1 MSSIYDQAADK
12 AKQQLDNISP
22 TMCYAKWTQVSMHL
36 TNGMTHSCY
45 HPPTHKIPLEE
56 LDKNITA
63 LHNTKEKKE
72 QRRQMLKGERP
83 EGCSYCWSIEDTG
96 ARSDRVY
103 RSGEYWAQE
112 SKEDILDAGAHGNI
126 NPRYVEVNFNQACNF
141 KCSYC
146 SPHLSTAWQEEIDEF
161 GEYPTTAPHNN
172 VQSLNNKG
180 LMPLKVSQ
188 DDNPY
193 VTAFWKW
200 WPEMYKTL
208 RVFRMTG
215 GEPLMD
221 KNTFQV
227 LDYVHDNP
235 NKDLEL
241 SITSN
246 MCPVNDTLFERFLTS
261 VKKLDNVQHGAEV
274 YVKDPLDGTDWQ
286 TWQHYIIGADA
297 KRYHD
302 SDLPVIERHEIP
314 QTFLQVGQCE
324 EQDNNSYTYIYE
336 YNDKAYQNF
345 SVFVSL
351 DGWGEQAEYMRHGMN
366 FDQLWNN
373 VHRFLDETRY
383 TSVNFI
389 NTFNCL
395 SITSFKEFLEGILE
409 LRKKW
414 SKENQYAMGW
424 EVPEQRIW
432 FDIPLLR
439 NPAWQNIQVLPSQYQ
454 DYMKE
459 AIRFM
464 EQNIAN
470 EDYVD
475 YKGFKDFEIAKAKR
489 NLDIMK
495 KELPQEKLIRD
506 RADFSKFFTEHDRR
520 RNTNFLA
527 TFPEMH
533 DFWAMCEEAE
543 VLNNG

>member
-1 MSSIYDQAADK
+1 MSIYDQAADK

-22 TMCYAKWTQVSMHL
+22 TMCFAKWSQVSMHL

-63 LHNTKEKKE
+63 LHNTEEKKE

-83 EGCSYCWSIEDTG
+83 EGCSYCWNIEDTG

-112 SKEDILDAGAHGNI
+112 SKEDIMDAGASGNI

-172 VQSLNNKG
+172 IQSLSNKG

-227 LDYVHDNP
+227 LDYVYENP
-235 NKDLEL
+235 NKDLE
-241 SITSN
+241 
-246 MCPVNDTLFERFLTS
+246 
-261 VKKLDNVQHGAEV
+261 
-274 YVKDPLDGTDWQ
+274 
-286 TWQHYIIGADA
+286 
-297 KRYHD
+297 
-302 SDLPVIERHEIP
+302 
-314 QTFLQVGQCE
+314 
-324 EQDNNSYTYIYE
+324 
-336 YNDKAYQNF
+336 
-345 SVFVSL
+345 
-351 DGWGEQAEYMRHGMN
+351 
-366 FDQLWNN
+366 
-373 VHRFLDETRY
+373 
-383 TSVNFI
+383 
-389 NTFNCL
+389 
-395 SITSFKEFLEGILE
+395 
-409 LRKKW
+409 
-414 SKENQYAMGW
+414 
-424 EVPEQRIW
+424 
-432 FDIPLLR
+432 
-439 NPAWQNIQVLPSQYQ
+439 
-454 DYMKE
+454 
-459 AIRFM
+459 
-464 EQNIAN
+464 
-470 EDYVD
+470 
-475 YKGFKDFEIAKAKR
+475 
-489 NLDIMK
+489 
-495 KELPQEKLIRD
+495 
-506 RADFSKFFTEHDRR
+506 
-520 RNTNFLA
+520 
-527 TFPEMH
+527 
-533 DFWAMCEEAE
+533 
-543 VLNNG
+543 

>member
-22 TMCYAKWTQVSMHL
+22 TMCYAKWSQVSMHL

-83 EGCSYCWSIEDTG
+83 EGCSYCWNIEDTG
-96 ARSDRVY
+96 SRSDRVY

-112 SKEDILDAGAHGNI
+112 SREDIMDAGASGNI

-146 SPHLSTAWQEEIDEF
+146 SPHLSTAWQEEIEEH
-161 GEYPTTAPHNN
+161 GEYPTTSPHNN
-172 VQSLNNKG
+172 IQSLNNKG

-227 LDYVHDNP
+227 LDYVYENP

-246 MCPVNDTLFERFLTS
+246 MCPVNDVLFERFLTS
-261 VKKLDNVQHGAEV
+261 VKKLDDVQHGAEV

-286 TWQHYIIGADA
+286 TWQHYIIGEEA

-302 SDLPVIERHEIP
+302 SELPVIERHQIP

-336 YNDKAYQNF
+336 YNDKAYHNF

-366 FDQLWNN
+366 FNQLWNN
-373 VHRFLDETRY
+373 VNRFLDETRY

-395 SITSFKEFLEGILE
+395 SITSFKEFLQGVLD
-409 LRKKW
+409 LREKW

-432 FDIPLLR
+432 FDIPVLR
-439 NPAWQNIQVLPSQYQ
+439 NPAWQNIQVLPSEYQQYM
-454 DYMKE
+454 DE

-470 EDYVD
+470 EEYVD
-475 YKGFKDFEIAKAKR
+475 YKGFKDFEIEKAKR
-489 NLDIMK
+489 NLELMK
-495 KELPQEKLIRD
+495 KELPHDEKLRN
-506 RADFSKFFTEHDRR
+506 RADFYKFFTEHDNR

-527 TFPEMH
+527 TYPEMIN
-533 DFWAMCEEAE
+533 FWQQCEEAE
-543 VLNNG
+543 ALL

>member
-1 MSSIYDQAADK
+1 MSSTYDKAADI
-12 AKQQLDNISP
+12 AQDQLDSISP
-22 TMCYAKWTQVSMHL
+22 SMCYAKWSQVSMHL
-36 TNGMTHSCY
+36 TNGMTQSCY

-56 LDKNITA
+56 LSDNITA

-112 SKEDILDAGAHGNI
+112 SKEDILDAGAYGNI

-161 GEYPTTAPHNN
+161 GEYPTISPHNN
-172 VQSLNNKG
+172 IESLRNKG
-180 LMPLKVSQ
+180 LMPLRVSQ

-227 LDYVHDNP
+227 LDYVYENP

-246 MCPVNDTLFERFLTS
+246 MCPVNDALFEKFLSS
-261 VKKLDNVQHGAEV
+261 VKRLDSVKHSAEV

-286 TWQHYIIGADA
+286 TWQHYIIGSDS
-297 KRYHD
+297 KRYHS
-302 SDLPVIERHEIP
+302 SDLPVIEKHEIP
-314 QTFLQVGQCE
+314 QTFLQIGQCE
-324 EQDNNSYTYIYE
+324 EQDNNSFTYLYE
-336 YNDKAYQNF
+336 YNDKAYNNF

-351 DGWGEQAEYMRHGMN
+351 DGWAEQAEYMRNGMY
-366 FDQLWNN
+366 FDQLWDN
-373 VHRFLDETRY
+373 VNRFLDETRY
-383 TSVNFI
+383 TSINFI

-395 SITSFKEFLEGILE
+395 SVTSLVEFLQGILE
-409 LRKKW
+409 LRDKW
-414 SKENQYAMGW
+414 SKQNQYDMGW
-424 EVPEQRIW
+424 EIPEQRIW
-432 FDIPLLR
+432 FDIPILR
-439 NPAWQNIQVLPSQYQ
+439 YPAWQNIQVLPSEFQ
-454 DYMKE
+454 DYMVE
-459 AIRFM
+459 AIKFM
-464 EQNIAN
+464 ERNVAN

-475 YKGFKDFEIAKAKR
+475 YKGFKDFEIAKVKR
-489 NLDIMK
+489 NLEIMRQ
-495 KELPQEKLIRD
+495 PIANDKLVRD
-506 RADFSKFFTEHDRR
+506 RADFYRFFAEHDLRR
-520 RNTNFLA
+520 HTNFIS
-527 TFPEMH
+527 TFPEMI
-533 DFWAMCEEAE
+533 DFWRQCEEAE
-543 VLNNG
+543 AMI

>member
-1 MSSIYDQAADK
+1 MSIYDQAADK
-12 AKQQLDNISP
+12 AKEQLDTISP
-22 TMCYAKWTQVSMHL
+22 TMCYAKWSQVSMHL
-36 TNGMTHSCY
+36 TNGQTHSCY

-56 LDKNITA
+56 LEKNVTA
-63 LHNTKEKKE
+63 LHNTEEKKE

-83 EGCSYCWSIEDTG
+83 DGCSYCWNIEDTG

-112 SKEDILDAGAHGNI
+112 SKEDIMDAGASGNI

-172 VQSLNNKG
+172 IQSLETKN
-180 LMPLKVSQ
+180 LMPLKIAQ
-188 DDNPY
+188 DSNPY
-193 VTAFWKW
+193 VSAFWKW

-221 KNTFQV
+221 KNTFKV
-227 LDYVHDNP
+227 LDYVYENP

-246 MCPVNDTLFERFLTS
+246 MCPVNDALFVKFLNA

-274 YVKDPLDGTDWQ
+274 YVIDPLDGTDWQ
-286 TWQHYIIGADA
+286 TWQHYIIGEDS

-302 SDLPVIERHEIP
+302 SELPVIERHDIP

-336 YNDKAYQNF
+336 YNDKAYHNF
-345 SVFVSL
+345 SVFCSL
-351 DGWGEQAEYMRHGMN
+351 DGWGQQAEYMRNGMN
-366 FDQLWNN
+366 FDTVWNN
-373 VHRFLDETRY
+373 CHRFLDETRF
-383 TSVNFI
+383 TSINFI

-395 SITSFKEFLEGILE
+395 SVTSFKEFLEGILE
-409 LRKKW
+409 LREKW
-414 SKENQYAMGW
+414 SKENQFAMGW

-439 NPAWQNIQVLPSQYQ
+439 APAWQSIHVLPSEYQ
-454 DYMKE
+454 EYMEE
-459 AIRFM
+459 AIQFM
-464 EQNIAN
+464 EQNKAN
-470 EDYVD
+470 EEYVD
-475 YKGFKDFEIAKAKR
+475 YRGFKDFEIAKAKR
-489 NLDIMK
+489 NLEIMK

-506 RADFSKFFTEHDRR
+506 RADFFKFFSEHDLRR
-520 RNTNFLA
+520 HTNFTS

-533 DFWAMCEEAE
+533 NFWQQCEESEA
-543 VLNNG
+543 LQ

>member
-1 MSSIYDQAADK
+1 MSIYDQAADK
-12 AKQQLDNISP
+12 AKEQLDNISP
-22 TMCYAKWTQVSMHL
+22 TMCYAKWSQVSMHL

-63 LHNTKEKKE
+63 LHNTEEKKE

-83 EGCSYCWSIEDTG
+83 EGCSYCWNIEDTG
-96 ARSDRVY
+96 SRSDRVY

-112 SKEDILDAGAHGNI
+112 SREDIMDAGASGNI

-146 SPHLSTAWQEEIDEF
+146 SPHLSTSWQEEIEEF

-172 VQSLNNKG
+172 ITSLTNKG
-180 LMPLKVSQ
+180 LMPLKISQ
-188 DDNPY
+188 EDNPY

-221 KNTFQV
+221 KNTFKV
-227 LDYVHDNP
+227 LDYVYEQP

-246 MCPVNDTLFERFLTS
+246 MCPVNDALFEKFLSS

-286 TWQHYIIGADA
+286 TWQHFIIGEEA

-302 SDLPVIERHEIP
+302 SDLPVIERHDIP

-336 YNDKAYQNF
+336 YNDKAYHNF

-351 DGWGEQAEYMRHGMN
+351 DGWGEQAEYMRNGMD

-395 SITSFKEFLEGILE
+395 SVTSFKEFLEGILE
-409 LRKKW
+409 LREKW
-414 SKENQYAMGW
+414 SKENQFAMGW

-439 NPAWQNIQVLPSQYQ
+439 NPAWQNLQVLPSQYQ
-454 DYMKE
+454 SYMEE
-459 AIRFM
+459 AIQFM

-489 NLDIMK
+489 NLEIMK

-506 RADFSKFFTEHDRR
+506 RADFNKFFTEHDLR
-520 RNTNFLA
+520 RNTNFLT

-543 VLNNG
+543 ALNG

>member
-1 MSSIYDQAADK
+1 MSIYDQAADN
-12 AKQQLDNISP
+12 AKKQLDVISP

-63 LHNTKEKKE
+63 LHNTQEKKE

-112 SKEDILDAGAHGNI
+112 SKEDIMDAGASGNI

-146 SPHLSTAWQEEIDEF
+146 SPHLSTAWQEEIEEF

-172 VQSLNNKG
+172 INSLGNKG

-227 LDYVHDNP
+227 LDYVYENP

-241 SITSN
+241 SITTN
-246 MCPVNDTLFERFLTS
+246 MCPINNALFEKFLSS
-261 VKKLDNVQHGAEV
+261 VKKLDNVQHAAEV
-274 YVKDPLDGTDWQ
+274 YVKDPLDGTEWQ
-286 TWQHYIIGADA
+286 TWQHYIIGDEA

-302 SDLPVIERHEIP
+302 SELPVVERHNIP
-314 QTFLQVGQCE
+314 QTFLEIGQCE
-324 EQDNNSYTYIYE
+324 EHDNNSFTYLYE
-336 YNDKAYQNF
+336 YNDKAYHNF
-345 SVFVSL
+345 SVFCSL
-351 DGWGEQAEYMRHGMN
+351 DGWGEQAEYMRNGMN
-366 FDQLWNN
+366 FDMLWTNCN
-373 VHRFLDETRY
+373 RFLDETRF
-383 TSVNFI
+383 TSINFI

-395 SITSFKEFLEGILE
+395 SVTSFRDFLQGILD
-409 LRKKW
+409 LREKW

-424 EVPEQRIW
+424 EIPEQRVW
-432 FDIPLLR
+432 FDIPVLR
-439 NPAWQNIQVLPSQYQ
+439 NPAWQNIQVLPGTYQ
-454 DYMKE
+454 EYME
-459 AIRFM
+459 DAIDFM
-464 EQNIAN
+464 EQHRAN

-489 NLDIMK
+489 NLELMKQDITMD
-495 KELPQEKLIRD
+495 KLQRD
-506 RADFSKFFTEHDRR
+506 RADFYKFFTEHDNRR
-520 RNTNFLA
+520 STNFLG
-527 TFPEMH
+527 TFPEMA
-533 DFWAMCEEAE
+533 DFWFLCEEADA
-543 VLNNG
+543 LL

>member
-22 TMCYAKWTQVSMHL
+22 TMCFAKWSQVSMHL

-63 LHNTKEKKE
+63 LHNTEEKKE

-83 EGCSYCWSIEDTG
+83 DGCSYCWNIEDTG
-96 ARSDRVY
+96 SRSDRVY

-112 SKEDILDAGAHGNI
+112 SREDIMDAGASGNI

-146 SPHLSTAWQEEIDEF
+146 SPHLSTAWQEEIEEF

-172 VQSLNNKG
+172 IQSLNNKG
-180 LMPLKVSQ
+180 LMPLKLSQ

-221 KNTFQV
+221 KNTFRV
-227 LDYVHDNP
+227 LDYVYENP

-246 MCPVNDTLFERFLTS
+246 MCPVNDVLFERFLTS
-261 VKKLDNVQHGAEV
+261 VKKLDDVQHGAEV

-302 SDLPVIERHEIP
+302 SELPVIERHEIP

-336 YNDKAYQNF
+336 YKDKAYHNF

-351 DGWGEQAEYMRHGMN
+351 DGWGDQAEYMRHGMN
-366 FDQLWNN
+366 FNQLWNN
-373 VHRFLDETRY
+373 VNRFLDETRY

-395 SITSFKEFLEGILE
+395 SVTSFKEFLQGVLD
-409 LRKKW
+409 LREKW

-432 FDIPLLR
+432 FDIPVLR
-439 NPAWQNIQVLPSQYQ
+439 NPAWQNIQVLPSEYQQY
-454 DYMKE
+454 MEE

-470 EDYVD
+470 EEYVD
-475 YKGFKDFEIAKAKR
+475 YKGFKDFEIEKAKR
-489 NLDIMK
+489 NLELMK
-495 KELPQEKLIRD
+495 KELPQDEKLRN
-506 RADFSKFFTEHDRR
+506 RGDFYKFFTEHDSR

-527 TFPEMH
+527 TYPEMIN
-533 DFWAMCEEAE
+533 FWQQCEEAE
-543 VLNNG
+543 ALL

>member
-1 MSSIYDQAADK
+1 MSIYDQAADN
-12 AKQQLDNISP
+12 AKKQLDVISP
-22 TMCYAKWTQVSMHL
+22 TMCYAKWAQVSMHL

-63 LHNTKEKKE
+63 LHNTQEKKE

-112 SKEDILDAGAHGNI
+112 SKEDIMDAGASGNI

-146 SPHLSTAWQEEIDEF
+146 SPHLSTAWQEEIEEF

-172 VQSLNNKG
+172 INSLGNKG

-227 LDYVHDNP
+227 LDYVYENP

-241 SITSN
+241 SITTN
-246 MCPVNDTLFERFLTS
+246 MCPINNALFEKFLSS
-261 VKKLDNVQHGAEV
+261 VKKLDNVQHAAEV
-274 YVKDPLDGTDWQ
+274 YVKDPLDGTEWQ
-286 TWQHYIIGADA
+286 TWQHYIIGDEA

-302 SDLPVIERHEIP
+302 SELPVVERHNIP
-314 QTFLQVGQCE
+314 QTFLEIGQCE
-324 EQDNNSYTYIYE
+324 EHDNNSFTYLYE
-336 YNDKAYQNF
+336 YNDKAYHNF
-345 SVFVSL
+345 SVFCSL
-351 DGWGEQAEYMRHGMN
+351 DGWGEQAEYMRNGMN
-366 FDQLWNN
+366 FDMLWTNCN
-373 VHRFLDETRY
+373 RFLDETRF
-383 TSVNFI
+383 TSINFI

-395 SITSFKEFLEGILE
+395 SVTSFRDFLQGILD
-409 LRKKW
+409 LREKW

-424 EVPEQRIW
+424 EIPEQRVW
-432 FDIPLLR
+432 FDIPVLR
-439 NPAWQNIQVLPSQYQ
+439 NPAWQNIQVLPGTYQ
-454 DYMKE
+454 EYME
-459 AIRFM
+459 DAIDFM
-464 EQNIAN
+464 EQHRAN

-489 NLDIMK
+489 NLELMKQDITMD
-495 KELPQEKLIRD
+495 KLQRD
-506 RADFSKFFTEHDRR
+506 RADFYKFFTEHDNRR
-520 RNTNFLA
+520 STNFLG
-527 TFPEMH
+527 TFPEMA
-533 DFWAMCEEAE
+533 DFWFLCEEADA
-543 VLNNG
+543 LL

>member
-1 MSSIYDQAADK
+1 VSIYDQAADK
-12 AKQQLDNISP
+12 AKQQLDTISP
-22 TMCYAKWTQVSMHL
+22 TMCYAKWSQVSMHL

-63 LHNTKEKKE
+63 LHNTEEKKE

-83 EGCSYCWSIEDTG
+83 DGCSYCWNIEDTG
-96 ARSDRVY
+96 SRSDRVY

-112 SKEDILDAGAHGNI
+112 SREDIMDAGASGNI

-146 SPHLSTAWQEEIDEF
+146 SPHLSTAWQEEIEEF

-172 VQSLNNKG
+172 IQSLNNKG
-180 LMPLKVSQ
+180 LMPLKLSQ

-221 KNTFQV
+221 KNTFRV
-227 LDYVHDNP
+227 LDYVYENP

-246 MCPVNDTLFERFLTS
+246 MCPVNDVLFERFLTS
-261 VKKLDNVQHGAEV
+261 VKKLDDVQHGAEV

-302 SDLPVIERHEIP
+302 SELPVIERHEIP

-336 YNDKAYQNF
+336 YKDKAYHNF

-351 DGWGEQAEYMRHGMN
+351 DGWGDQAEYMRHGMN
-366 FDQLWNN
+366 FNQLWNN
-373 VHRFLDETRY
+373 VNRFLDETRY

-395 SITSFKEFLEGILE
+395 SVTSFKEFLQGVLD
-409 LRKKW
+409 LREKW

-432 FDIPLLR
+432 FDIPVLR
-439 NPAWQNIQVLPSQYQ
+439 NPAWQNIQVLPSEYQQY
-454 DYMKE
+454 MEE

-470 EDYVD
+470 EEYVD
-475 YKGFKDFEIAKAKR
+475 YKGFKDFEIEKAKR
-489 NLDIMK
+489 NLELMK
-495 KELPQEKLIRD
+495 KELPQDEKLRN
-506 RADFSKFFTEHDRR
+506 RGDFYKFFTEHDSR

-527 TFPEMH
+527 TYPEMIN
-533 DFWAMCEEAE
+533 FWQQCEEAE
-543 VLNNG
+543 ALL

>member
-1 MSSIYDQAADK
+1 MSIYDQAADK
-12 AKQQLDNISP
+12 AKEQLDNISP
-22 TMCYAKWTQVSMHL
+22 TMCYAKWSQVSMHL

-63 LHNTKEKKE
+63 LHNTEEKKE

-83 EGCSYCWSIEDTG
+83 EGCSYCWNIEDTG
-96 ARSDRVY
+96 SRSDRVY

-112 SKEDILDAGAHGNI
+112 SREDIMDAGASGNI

-146 SPHLSTAWQEEIDEF
+146 SPHLSTSWQEEIEEF

-172 VQSLNNKG
+172 ITSLTNKG
-180 LMPLKVSQ
+180 LMPLKISQ
-188 DDNPY
+188 EDNPY

-221 KNTFQV
+221 KNTFKV
-227 LDYVHDNP
+227 LDYVYEQP

-246 MCPVNDTLFERFLTS
+246 MCPVNDALFEKFLSS

-286 TWQHYIIGADA
+286 TWQHFIIGEEA

-302 SDLPVIERHEIP
+302 SDLPVIERHDIP

-336 YNDKAYQNF
+336 YNDKAYHNF

-351 DGWGEQAEYMRHGMN
+351 DGWGEQAEYMRNGMD

-395 SITSFKEFLEGILE
+395 SVTSFKEFLEGILE
-409 LRKKW
+409 LREKW
-414 SKENQYAMGW
+414 SKENQFAMGW

-439 NPAWQNIQVLPSQYQ
+439 NPAWQNLQVLPSQYQ
-454 DYMKE
+454 SYMEE
-459 AIRFM
+459 AIQFM

-489 NLDIMK
+489 NLEIMK

-506 RADFSKFFTEHDRR
+506 RADFNKFFTEHDLR

-543 VLNNG
+543 ALNG

>member
-1 MSSIYDQAADK
+1 VSIYDQAADQ
-12 AKQQLDNISP
+12 AKTQLDNISP
-22 TMCYAKWTQVSMHL
+22 SMCYAKWAQVSMHL

-56 LDKNITA
+56 LEHNISA

-72 QRRQMLKGERP
+72 QRRQMLKGEKP
-83 EGCSYCWSIEDTG
+83 EGCSYCWKIEDTG

-112 SKEDILDAGAHGNI
+112 SREDIMEAGAHGNI

-146 SPHLSTAWQEEIDEF
+146 SPHLSTAWQEEIEEY

-172 VQSLNNKG
+172 ITSLSNKG
-180 LMPLKVSQ
+180 LMPLKISQ

-193 VTAFWKW
+193 VQAFWKW
-200 WPEMYKTL
+200 WPDMYKNL

-221 KNTFQV
+221 KNTFRV
-227 LDYVHDNP
+227 LEYVYENP

-246 MCPVNDTLFERFLTS
+246 MCPVNDMLFERFLDS

-286 TWQHYIIGADA
+286 TWQHYIIGAES
-297 KRYHD
+297 KRYHN
-302 SDLPVIERHEIP
+302 SELPSIERYEIP
-314 QTFLQVGQCE
+314 QTFLEVGQCE
-324 EQDNNSYTYIYE
+324 EQDNNSFTYMYE
-336 YNDKAYQNF
+336 YYDKAYHNF

-351 DGWGEQAEYMRHGMN
+351 DGWGEQAEYMRNGMN
-366 FDQLWNN
+366 FTQLWDN
-373 VHRFLDETRY
+373 VHRFLDETRF

-395 SITSFKEFLEGILE
+395 SVTSFKEFLQGVLD
-409 LRKKW
+409 LREKW
-414 SKENQYAMGW
+414 SKENQYALGW
-424 EVPEQRIW
+424 GIPEQRIW

-439 NPAWQNIQVLPSQYQ
+439 NPAWQNIQVLPSEYQ
-454 DYMKE
+454 HYLEE
-459 AIRFM
+459 AIVFM
-464 EQNIAN
+464 EQNTAN
-470 EDYVD
+470 EEYVD

-495 KELPQEKLIRD
+495 QELSRDKLIQD
-506 RADFSKFFTEHDRR
+506 RADFYKFFTEHDRR
-520 RNTNFLA
+520 RNTNFLG
-527 TFPEMH
+527 TFPEMG
-533 DFWAMCEEAE
+533 DFWLKCEEAE
-543 VLNNG
+543 AMI

>member
-1 MSSIYDQAADK
+1 MRRSS
-12 AKQQLDNISP
+12 
-22 TMCYAKWTQVSMHL
+22 W
-36 TNGMTHSCY
+36 
-45 HPPTHKIPLEE
+45 
-56 LDKNITA
+56 
-63 LHNTKEKKE
+63 
-72 QRRQMLKGERP
+72 
-83 EGCSYCWSIEDTG
+83 
-96 ARSDRVY
+96 VY

-112 SKEDILDAGAHGNI
+112 SKEDIMDAGASGNI

-146 SPHLSTAWQEEIDEF
+146 SPHLSTSWQEEIDEF
-161 GEYPTTAPHNN
+161 GEYPTTSPHNN
-172 VQSLNNKG
+172 IQSLNNKG

-227 LDYVHDNP
+227 LDYVYENP

-246 MCPVNDTLFERFLTS
+246 MCPVNDALFERFLTS
-261 VKKLDNVQHGAEV
+261 VKKLDDVQHGAEV

-286 TWQHYIIGADA
+286 TWQHYIIGEDA

-302 SDLPVIERHEIP
+302 SELPVIERHEIP
-314 QTFLQVGQCE
+314 QTFIQVGQCE

-336 YNDKAYQNF
+336 YNDKAYHNF

-351 DGWGEQAEYMRHGMN
+351 DGWGEQAEYMRYGMDFN
-366 FDQLWNN
+366 LLWSN
-373 VHRFLDETRY
+373 VNRFLNETRY

-409 LRKKW
+409 LREKW

-459 AIRFM
+459 AIEFM

-506 RADFSKFFTEHDRR
+506 RADFNKFFTEHDLR
-520 RNTNFLA
+520 RNTNFLK

-543 VLNNG
+543 ALNG

>member
-1 MSSIYDQAADK
+1 MSIYDQAADN
-12 AKQQLDNISP
+12 AKKQLDVISP

-63 LHNTKEKKE
+63 LHNTQEKKE

-112 SKEDILDAGAHGNI
+112 SKEDIMDAGASGNI

-146 SPHLSTAWQEEIDEF
+146 SPHLSTAWQEEIEEF

-172 VQSLNNKG
+172 INSLGNKG

-227 LDYVHDNP
+227 LDYVYENP

-241 SITSN
+241 SITTN
-246 MCPVNDTLFERFLTS
+246 MCPINNALFEKFLSS
-261 VKKLDNVQHGAEV
+261 VKKLDNVQHAAEV
-274 YVKDPLDGTDWQ
+274 YVKDPLDGTEWQ
-286 TWQHYIIGADA
+286 TWQHYIIGDEA

-302 SDLPVIERHEIP
+302 SELPVVERHNIP
-314 QTFLQVGQCE
+314 QTFLEIGQCE
-324 EQDNNSYTYIYE
+324 EHDNNSFTYLYE
-336 YNDKAYQNF
+336 YNDKAYHNF
-345 SVFVSL
+345 SVFCSL
-351 DGWGEQAEYMRHGMN
+351 DGWGEQAEYMRNGMN
-366 FDQLWNN
+366 FDMLWTNCN
-373 VHRFLDETRY
+373 RFLDETRF
-383 TSVNFI
+383 TSINFI

-395 SITSFKEFLEGILE
+395 SVTSFRDFLQGILD
-409 LRKKW
+409 LREKW

-424 EVPEQRIW
+424 EIPEQRVW
-432 FDIPLLR
+432 FDIPVLR
-439 NPAWQNIQVLPSQYQ
+439 NPAWQNIQVLPGTYQ
-454 DYMKE
+454 EYME
-459 AIRFM
+459 DAIDFM
-464 EQNIAN
+464 EQHRAN

-489 NLDIMK
+489 NLELMK
-495 KELPQEKLIRD
+495 KDITMDKLQRD
-506 RADFSKFFTEHDRR
+506 RADFYKFFTEHDNRR
-520 RNTNFLA
+520 STNFLG
-527 TFPEMH
+527 TFPEMA
-533 DFWAMCEEAE
+533 DFWFLCEEADA
-543 VLNNG
+543 LL

>member
-1 MSSIYDQAADK
+1 VSIYDQAADK
-12 AKQQLDNISP
+12 AKQQLDTISP
-22 TMCYAKWTQVSMHL
+22 TMCYAKWSQVSMHL

-63 LHNTKEKKE
+63 LHNTEEKKE

-112 SKEDILDAGAHGNI
+112 SREDIMDAGAHGNI

-146 SPHLSTAWQEEIDEF
+146 SPHLSTAWQEEIEEF

-172 VQSLNNKG
+172 IKSLNNKG
-180 LMPLKVSQ
+180 LMPLKISQ

-227 LDYVHDNP
+227 LDYVYENP

-246 MCPVNDTLFERFLTS
+246 MCPVNDVLFERFFTS

-274 YVKDPLDGTDWQ
+274 YVKDPLDGTDWR
-286 TWQHYIIGADA
+286 TWQHYIIGEEA

-302 SDLPVIERHEIP
+302 SELPVIERHEIP

-336 YNDKAYQNF
+336 YNDKAYHNF

-366 FDQLWNN
+366 FNQLWNN
-373 VHRFLDETRY
+373 VNRFLDETRF
-383 TSVNFI
+383 TSINFI

-395 SITSFKEFLEGILE
+395 SITSFKEFLQGILE
-409 LRKKW
+409 LRENW

-432 FDIPLLR
+432 FDIPVLR
-439 NPAWQNIQVLPSQYQ
+439 NPAWQNIQVLPSVYQ
-454 DYMKE
+454 EYME
-459 AIRFM
+459 DAIAFM
-464 EQNIAN
+464 EQNKAN

-489 NLDIMK
+489 NLELMK
-495 KELPQEKLIRD
+495 KSIPQQDLIRN
-506 RADFSKFFTEHDRR
+506 RADFYKFFTEHDIR
-520 RNTNFLA
+520 RNTNFLGV
-527 TFPEMH
+527 FPEMN
-533 DFWAMCEEAE
+533 DFWFMCEEAE
-543 VLNNG
+543 AING

>member
-1 MSSIYDQAADK
+1 MSIYDQAADK
-12 AKQQLDNISP
+12 AKQQLDTISP
-22 TMCYAKWTQVSMHL
+22 TMCYAKWSQVSMHL

-45 HPPTHKIPLEE
+45 HPPTHKIPLQE

-63 LHNTKEKKE
+63 LHNTEEKKE

-112 SKEDILDAGAHGNI
+112 SKEDIMDAGASGNL

-146 SPHLSTAWQEEIDEF
+146 SPHLSTAWQEEIEEF

-172 VQSLNNKG
+172 INSLRNKG

-188 DDNPY
+188 DENPY

-227 LDYVHDNP
+227 LDYVYENP

-246 MCPVNDTLFERFLTS
+246 MCPVNDALFERFLTS

-302 SDLPVIERHEIP
+302 SELPVIERHEIP
-314 QTFLQVGQCE
+314 QTFLEIGQCE
-324 EQDNNSYTYIYE
+324 EHDNNSFTYIYE
-336 YNDKAYQNF
+336 YNDKAYHNF

-351 DGWGEQAEYMRHGMN
+351 DGWGEQAEYMRNGMN
-366 FDQLWNN
+366 FEQLWTNC
-373 VHRFLDETRY
+373 HRFLDETRF
-383 TSVNFI
+383 TSINFI

-395 SITSFKEFLEGILE
+395 SITSFRDFLQGILD
-409 LRKKW
+409 LREKW

-432 FDIPLLR
+432 FDIPVLR
-439 NPAWQNIQVLPSQYQ
+439 NPAWQNLQVLPGTYQ
-454 DYMKE
+454 EYMEE
-459 AIRFM
+459 AIDFM
-464 EQNIAN
+464 EAHRAN
-470 EDYVD
+470 EEYVD

-489 NLDIMK
+489 NLELMK
-495 KELPQEKLIRD
+495 QDVSLEDLQRN
-506 RADFSKFFTEHDRR
+506 RADFYKFFTEHDNR
-520 RNTNFLA
+520 RNTNFLG
-527 TFPEMH
+527 TFPEMA
-533 DFWAMCEEAE
+533 DFWFLCEEAE
-543 VLNNG
+543 ALQ

>member
-1 MSSIYDQAADK
+1 MSIYDQAADK
-12 AKQQLDNISP
+12 AKEQLDNISP
-22 TMCYAKWTQVSMHL
+22 TMCYAKWSQVSMHL

-63 LHNTKEKKE
+63 LHNTEEKKE

-83 EGCSYCWSIEDTG
+83 EGCSYCWNIEDTG
-96 ARSDRVY
+96 SRSDRVY

-112 SKEDILDAGAHGNI
+112 SREDIMDAGASGNI

-146 SPHLSTAWQEEIDEF
+146 SPHLSTSWQEEIEEF

-172 VQSLNNKG
+172 ITSLTNKG
-180 LMPLKVSQ
+180 LMPLKISQ
-188 DDNPY
+188 EDNPY

-221 KNTFQV
+221 KNTFKV
-227 LDYVHDNP
+227 LDYVYEQP

-246 MCPVNDTLFERFLTS
+246 MCPVNDALFEKFLSS

-286 TWQHYIIGADA
+286 TWQHFIIGEEA

-302 SDLPVIERHEIP
+302 SDLPVIERHDIP

-336 YNDKAYQNF
+336 YNDKAYHNF

-351 DGWGEQAEYMRHGMN
+351 DGWGEQAEYMRNGMD

-395 SITSFKEFLEGILE
+395 SVTSFKEFLEGILE
-409 LRKKW
+409 LREKW
-414 SKENQYAMGW
+414 SKENQFAMGW

-439 NPAWQNIQVLPSQYQ
+439 NPAWQNLQVLPSQYQ
-454 DYMKE
+454 FYMEE
-459 AIRFM
+459 AIQFM

-489 NLDIMK
+489 NLEIMK

-506 RADFSKFFTEHDRR
+506 RADFNKFFTEHDLR
-520 RNTNFLA
+520 RNTNFLT

-543 VLNNG
+543 ALNG

>member
-22 TMCYAKWTQVSMHL
+22 TMCFAKWSQVSMHL

-63 LHNTKEKKE
+63 LHNTEEKKE

-83 EGCSYCWSIEDTG
+83 DGCSYCWNIEDTG
-96 ARSDRVY
+96 SRSDRVY

-112 SKEDILDAGAHGNI
+112 SREDIMDAGASGNI

-146 SPHLSTAWQEEIDEF
+146 SPHLSTAWQEEIEEF

-172 VQSLNNKG
+172 IQSLNNKG
-180 LMPLKVSQ
+180 LMPLKLSQ

-221 KNTFQV
+221 KNTFRV
-227 LDYVHDNP
+227 LDYVYENP

-246 MCPVNDTLFERFLTS
+246 MCPVNDVLFERFLTS
-261 VKKLDNVQHGAEV
+261 VKKLDDVQHGAEV

-302 SDLPVIERHEIP
+302 SELPVIERHEIP

-336 YNDKAYQNF
+336 YKDKAYHNF

-351 DGWGEQAEYMRHGMN
+351 DGWGDQAEYMRHGMN
-366 FDQLWNN
+366 FNQLWKN
-373 VHRFLDETRY
+373 VNRFLDETRY

-395 SITSFKEFLEGILE
+395 SVTSFKEFLQGVLD
-409 LRKKW
+409 LREKW

-432 FDIPLLR
+432 FDIPVLR
-439 NPAWQNIQVLPSQYQ
+439 NPAWQNIQVLPSEYQQY
-454 DYMKE
+454 MEE

-470 EDYVD
+470 EEYVD
-475 YKGFKDFEIAKAKR
+475 YKGFKDFEIEKAKR
-489 NLDIMK
+489 NLELMK
-495 KELPQEKLIRD
+495 KELPQDEKLRN
-506 RADFSKFFTEHDRR
+506 RGDFYKFFTEHDSR

-527 TFPEMH
+527 TYPEMIN
-533 DFWAMCEEAE
+533 FWQQCEEAE
-543 VLNNG
+543 ALL

>member
-1 MSSIYDQAADK
+1 
-12 AKQQLDNISP
+12 
-22 TMCYAKWTQVSMHL
+22 MCYAKWTQVSMHL

-63 LHNTKEKKE
+63 LHNTQEKKE

-112 SKEDILDAGAHGNI
+112 SKEDIMDAGASGNI

-146 SPHLSTAWQEEIDEF
+146 SPHLSTAWQEEIEEF

-172 VQSLNNKG
+172 INSLGNKG

-227 LDYVHDNP
+227 LDYVYENP

-241 SITSN
+241 SITTN
-246 MCPVNDTLFERFLTS
+246 MCPINNALFEKFLSS
-261 VKKLDNVQHGAEV
+261 VKKLDNVQHAAEV
-274 YVKDPLDGTDWQ
+274 YVKDPLDGTEWQ
-286 TWQHYIIGADA
+286 TWQHYIIGDEA

-302 SDLPVIERHEIP
+302 SELPVVERHNIP
-314 QTFLQVGQCE
+314 QTFLEIGQCE
-324 EQDNNSYTYIYE
+324 EHDNNSFTYLYE
-336 YNDKAYQNF
+336 YNDKAYHNF
-345 SVFVSL
+345 SVFCSL
-351 DGWGEQAEYMRHGMN
+351 DGWGEQAEYMRNGMN
-366 FDQLWNN
+366 FDMLWTNCN
-373 VHRFLDETRY
+373 RFLDETRF
-383 TSVNFI
+383 TSINFI

-395 SITSFKEFLEGILE
+395 SVTSFRDFLQGILD
-409 LRKKW
+409 LREKW

-424 EVPEQRIW
+424 EIPEQRVW
-432 FDIPLLR
+432 FDIPVLR
-439 NPAWQNIQVLPSQYQ
+439 NPAWQNIQVLPGTYQ
-454 DYMKE
+454 EYME
-459 AIRFM
+459 DAIDFM
-464 EQNIAN
+464 EQHRAN

-489 NLDIMK
+489 NLELMKQDITMD
-495 KELPQEKLIRD
+495 KLQRD
-506 RADFSKFFTEHDRR
+506 RADFYKFFTEHDNRR
-520 RNTNFLA
+520 STNFLG
-527 TFPEMH
+527 TFPEMA
-533 DFWAMCEEAE
+533 DFWFLCEEADA
-543 VLNNG
+543 LL

>member
-1 MSSIYDQAADK
+1 MSIYDQAADK

-22 TMCYAKWTQVSMHL
+22 TMCFAKWSQVSMHL

-63 LHNTKEKKE
+63 LHNTEEKKE

-83 EGCSYCWSIEDTG
+83 EGCSYCWNIEDTG

-112 SKEDILDAGAHGNI
+112 SKEDIMDAGASGNI

-172 VQSLNNKG
+172 IQSLSNKG

-227 LDYVHDNP
+227 LDYVYENP

-246 MCPVNDTLFERFLTS
+246 MCPINDVLFERFLTS
-261 VKKLDNVQHGAEV
+261 VKKLDDVQHGAEV

-286 TWQHYIIGADA
+286 TWQHYIIGEDA

-302 SDLPVIERHEIP
+302 SELPVIERHEIP
-314 QTFLQVGQCE
+314 QTFIQVGQCE

-336 YNDKAYQNF
+336 YNDKAYHNF

-366 FDQLWNN
+366 FDQLWSN

-409 LRKKW
+409 LREKW

-459 AIRFM
+459 AIEFM

-506 RADFSKFFTEHDRR
+506 RADFNKFFTEHDLR

-543 VLNNG
+543 ALNG

>member
-1 MSSIYDQAADK
+1 MSIYDQAADK
-12 AKQQLDNISP
+12 AKEQLDNISP
-22 TMCYAKWTQVSMHL
+22 TMCYAKWSQVSMHL

-63 LHNTKEKKE
+63 LHNTEEKKE

-83 EGCSYCWSIEDTG
+83 EGCSYCWNIEDTG
-96 ARSDRVY
+96 SRSDRVY

-112 SKEDILDAGAHGNI
+112 SREDIMDAGASGNI

-146 SPHLSTAWQEEIDEF
+146 SPHLSTSWQEEIEEF

-172 VQSLNNKG
+172 ITSLTNKG
-180 LMPLKVSQ
+180 LMPLKISQ
-188 DDNPY
+188 EDNPY

-221 KNTFQV
+221 KNTFKV
-227 LDYVHDNP
+227 LDYVYEQP

-246 MCPVNDTLFERFLTS
+246 MRPVNDALFEKFLSS

-286 TWQHYIIGADA
+286 TWQHFIIGEEA

-302 SDLPVIERHEIP
+302 SDLPVIERHDIP

-336 YNDKAYQNF
+336 YNDKAYHNF

-351 DGWGEQAEYMRHGMN
+351 DGWGEQAEYMRNGMD

-395 SITSFKEFLEGILE
+395 SVTSFKEFLEGILE
-409 LRKKW
+409 LREKW
-414 SKENQYAMGW
+414 SKENQFAMGW

-439 NPAWQNIQVLPSQYQ
+439 NPAWQNLQILPSQYQ
-454 DYMKE
+454 FYMEE
-459 AIRFM
+459 AIQFM

-489 NLDIMK
+489 NLEIMK

-506 RADFSKFFTEHDRR
+506 RADFNKFFTEHDLR
-520 RNTNFLA
+520 RNTNFLT

-543 VLNNG
+543 ALNG